1 MICRFG
7 ILDKLSTLSTYCR
20 GFDRIDPNVI
30 HISPLPAW
38 PTVL

>member
-7 ILDKLSTLSTYCR
+7 ILDKSGMLSTHCR
-20 GFDRIDPNVI
+20 GFDGIDPNVI
-30 HISPLPAW
+30 HISPLSAW